1 MTNRKLRVLS
11 LTENVCNV
19 DFQFFYVSVCSISV
33 SSQVKLV
40 NHMKDVL
47 EEFLSSHFFLAG
59 S

>member
-1 MTNRKLRVLS
+1 MYSNFFVL
-11 LTENVCNV
+11 LFPNV

-40 NHMKDVL
+40 NHQKDVL